1 MSNMTLPDGVVPPVL
16 TPLTPDQQVDVPA
29 FRQLLRKLLD
39 AGIPALFV
47 GGTAG
52 LGSVLTATEYAKLIA
67 AALDEVPDG
76 YPVLCGVLE
85 SSTARALERIRLL
98 EQLGARTFVTVAP
111 FYCRASGQEQLLRH
125 FGDQREATAMEMVVY
140 NIPVCVGVQ
149 IPAETIVEMARR
161 GWIRS
166 CKDSSGDNAYFG
178 TLCRKGADVGLRV
191 YQGMHPDF
199 AWLAEIGAVGCVPV
213 PANVCPEVFIRAW
226 EQRRHAE
233 TIARLQ
239 AECDAVWEAL
249 VKGTDFTSQ
258 AIAGL
263 AEQEIGSGTLAL
275 PFG

>member
-1 MSNMTLPDGVVPPVL
+1 MSRTTLPDGVVPPVL
-16 TPLTPDQQVDVPA
+16 TPLTSDHRVDIPA
-29 FRQLLRKLLD
+29 FRQLLRKLVD

-47 GGTAG
+47 GGTSG
-52 LGSVLTATEYAKLIA
+52 LGSVLTAPEYAKLIA
-67 AALDEVPDG
+67 TALDEVPDG

-111 FYCRASGQEQLLRH
+111 FYCRASGHEQLLRH
-125 FGDQREATAMEMVVY
+125 FGAQREATAMEMVIY
-140 NIPVCVGVQ
+140 NIPVCTGVRT
-149 IPAETIVEMARR
+149 PVETIVDMARR
-161 GWIRS
+161 GWIQS
-166 CKDSSGDNAYFG
+166 CKDSSGDNTYFE
-178 TLCRKGADVGLRV
+178 TLCRRGADVGLRA

-199 AWLAEIGAVGCVPV
+199 SWLAEIGAVGCVPV

-233 TIARLQ
+233 AIAQLQ
-239 AECDAVWEAL
+239 AECDALWKAL

-258 AIAGL
+258 AIARL
-263 AEQEIGSGTLAL
+263 VEQGIGSGALAL